1 MRQIRL
7 NTFETN
13 SSSSHSLVVT
23 KCDRRYT
30 DEEIREYL
38 NYRLEN
44 GDGYITLYT
53 DEAYFGRSPF
63 QILSTFKDK
72 MMYAYACAAPIGE
85 EDVVTEAVQEFIPE
99 FKGIKYD
106 RRHDYVGTDDCL
118 LFTWLGQAGVTLVEF
133 LSNDKYKV
141 ICDGDEYCIWEDAK
155 KSGLINLDF
164 IEEEY

>member
-1 MRQIRL
+1 MRQIRP
-7 NTFETN
+7 NVFETN

-23 KCDRRYT
+23 KTDRHYT

-38 NYRLEN
+38 DYRIDD
-44 GDGYITLYT
+44 DGLIKLYS

-63 QILSTFKDK
+63 NILSTFREK
-72 MMYAYACAAPIGE
+72 MMYAYACAVPMGE

-106 RRHDYVGTDDCL
+106 RKYECIGTDDCL
-118 LFTWLGQAGVTLVEF
+118 LFDWLGSAGVTLVEF

-141 ICDGDEYCIWEDAK
+141 ICDGDEYCIWSHAK
-155 KSGLINLDF
+155 KSGLINMDF

>member
-13 SSSSHSLVVT
+13 SSSSHSLVVA

-30 DEEIREYL
+30 DEEIRYKFEY
-38 NYRLEN
+38 RMDD
-44 GDGYITLYT
+44 DGYVKLYS

-63 QILSTFKDK
+63 YILSTFWDK
-72 MMYAYACAAPIGE
+72 MMYAYACAIPMGE
-85 EDVVTEAVQEFIPE
+85 ADVVTEAVQEFVPE
-99 FKGIKYD
+99 FKGVKYD
-106 RRHDYVGTDDCL
+106 IEYQYVGTDDCL
-118 LFTWLGQAGVTLVEF
+118 LFGWLGSAGVTLSEF

-141 ICDGDEYCIWEDAK
+141 ICDGDEYCIWEHAK

>member
-1 MRQIRL
+1 MRQIRQ
-7 NTFETN
+7 NVFETN

-23 KCDRRYT
+23 KTDRHYT

-38 NYRLEN
+38 DYRIDD
-44 GDGYITLYT
+44 DGLIKLYS

-63 QILSTFKDK
+63 NILSTFREK
-72 MMYAYACAAPIGE
+72 MMYAYACAVPMGE

-106 RRHDYVGTDDCL
+106 RNYQSIGTDDCL
-118 LFTWLGQAGVTLVEF
+118 LFDWLGSAGVTLVEF

-141 ICDGDEYCIWEDAK
+141 ICDGDEYCIWSHAK
-155 KSGLINLDF
+155 KSGLINMDF